1 MYVTAKVMLF
11 FETVT
16 HVILGDAADWPFT
29 LFSHDVLQLTD
40 DHLTFPL
47 APPEGLLFLAF
58 CKVF

>member
-40 DHLTFPL
+40 DHLTFPRHHQRVCY
-47 APPEGLLFLAF
+47 F
-58 CKVF
+58 